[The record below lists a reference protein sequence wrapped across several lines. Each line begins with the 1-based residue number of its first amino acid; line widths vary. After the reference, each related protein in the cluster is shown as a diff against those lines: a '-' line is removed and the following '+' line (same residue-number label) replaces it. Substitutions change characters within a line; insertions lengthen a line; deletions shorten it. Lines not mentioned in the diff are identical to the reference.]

1 MSTIQKSKRQLK
13 ATKKVQQD
21 IVNYHYSVEQTKQQ
35 KKANDLIKPTH
46 VETFKTLKTNLIMI
60 DKLDD
65 VEGYAQ
71 LINRVMK
78 RFDVSKFK
86 EKFPK
91 RKQVDE
97 IDIDQLCNFLGDKT
111 ESVDIEGVYG
121 DAIYHSKILELLKR
135 LKEKLSDKSYILS
148 FSKPDTAPM

>member
-1 MSTIQKSKRQLK
+1 MNAIKKSKRQLK

-91 RKQVDE
+91 LYEEFLVDMHTTE
-97 IDIDQLCNFLGDKT
+97 IKIKVQSTTQAFCNILDEEYAKTFGKDK
-111 ESVDIEGVYG
+111 
-121 DAIYHSKILELLKR
+121 
-135 LKEKLSDKSYILS
+135 
-148 FSKPDTAPM
+148 